1 VSECIIHVTDATFER
16 DVLQSSEPVL
26 VDYWADWC
34 RPCLKLAPVLDEI
47 AEEYKGRVRV
57 AKFNIDE
64 NPRTT
69 GRYGIRSIP
78 TLILF
83 KAGEVEARKV
93 GGLEKP
99 QLSAFID
106 SNL

>member
-1 VSECIIHVTDATFER
+1 VSECIVHVTDETFER

-47 AEEYKGRVRV
+47 AEEYQGKVRV

-69 GRYGIRSIP
+69 ARYGIRSIP